1 VVQLRQDNKL
11 GSLWNMVGFQTKLK
25 HAEQVR
31 IFRSIPGLEKAE
43 FARLGGLHRNTF
55 INSPRLLDSQLR
67 LKSQPHLRFAG
78 QMTGVE
84 GYVESAAIGLLA
96 GRFAA
101 AEIAGGAENPPPPT
115 TALGALLSHIT
126 GGAAAS
132 LFQPMNV
139 NFGLFPPL
147 PGGGKNRGKDRKQL
161 LSARA
166 LTDLDG
172 WLGAGTR
179 QSAAE

>member
-1 VVQLRQDNKL
+1 
-11 GSLWNMVGFQTKLK
+11 
-25 HAEQVR
+25 
-31 IFRSIPGLEKAE
+31 
-43 FARLGGLHRNTF
+43 
-55 INSPRLLDSQLR
+55 
-67 LKSQPHLRFAG
+67 
-78 QMTGVE
+78 VE

-96 GRFAA
+96 GRFAV

-126 GGAAAS
+126 GGADAS
-132 LFQPMNV
+132 HFQPMNV